1 MSIMK
6 SKWILLLLVS
16 WGTSTVI
23 GQTPDS
29 LTRIFTYVPA
39 KISFL
44 PDSSFLEGK
53 VKGERLTYFGTDSF
67 VTSAYITYPL
77 AIKANLPLI
86 IFQHWGEGDKSE
98 FLEEA
103 KVFSKKG
110 FVCILPDGPWLC
122 PGTTISSFKRQ
133 GYDMYRQCAMNDM
146 TAIDLVLQ
154 TMHIDTTH
162 IYFVGHSF
170 GCNTGA
176 ILSAID
182 PRIDYFIFMAGL
194 PAMTKNLQETQ
205 LPDFVEWRNAE
216 PVQFNNWIRAT
227 RILDAELYLPF
238 KTVPCLIQVAN
249 QDEYISNAENDTF
262 IAITPDPK
270 TVKKYDSNH
279 ALNEKAKKDRRSWI
293 FKQLK

>member
-1 MSIMK
+1 M
-6 SKWILLLLVS
+6 KWIKCFLLICITHCLYSQV
-16 WGTSTVI
+16 
-23 GQTPDS
+23 PDS

-44 PDSSFLEGK
+44 PDSSFVEGK
-53 VKGERLTYFGTDSF
+53 VKVERLTYISTDSF
-67 VTSAYITYPL
+67 LTSAYITYPL
-77 AIKANLPLI
+77 VIKPNLPLI

-103 KVFSKKG
+103 KGFSKKG
-110 FVCILPDGPWLC
+110 FVCIMPDGPWKC
-122 PGTTISSFKRQ
+122 PKSTITSFQRQ
-133 GYDMYRQCAMNDM
+133 GFDMYRQCVMNDR
-146 TAIDLVLQ
+146 TAIDLALQ

-182 PRIDYFIFMAGL
+182 PRIDYFVFMAGL
-194 PAMTKNLQETQ
+194 SSMTKNLQVTQ
-205 LPDFVEWRNAE
+205 HPDFVEWRNAE
-216 PVQFNNWIRAT
+216 PVQFRNWIRAT

-238 KTVPCLIQVAN
+238 KTAPCLIQVAN
-249 QDEYISNAENDTF
+249 RDEYITNAENDAF
-262 IAITPDPK
+262 ISVTPDPK

-279 ALNEKAKKDRRSWI
+279 ALNEKAKKDRKAWI
-293 FKQLK
+293 VAHLK